1 VEQELLSRPETLN
14 LPRILVGFVLL
25 LDHCFLCVVFCKS
38 LFVLF
43 LLAIMMSVLRL
54 TASDYSV
61 GIVNPFL
68 HQYQQNEYTSHLKS
82 LNINKNY
89 DLCLWKKY
97 MRVDQDCVLF
107 L

>member
-1 VEQELLSRPETLN
+1 VEQELLIRPENLN
-14 LPRILVGFVLL
+14 SPRVLVGFVLL

-54 TASDYSV
+54 TASDYSF

-68 HQYQQNEYTSHLKS
+68 HQYQQSEPTSHLKS
-82 LNINKNY
+82 LNIIYLSPQIIEHNLPLTSNH
-89 DLCLWKKY
+89 
-97 MRVDQDCVLF
+97 
-107 L
+107 